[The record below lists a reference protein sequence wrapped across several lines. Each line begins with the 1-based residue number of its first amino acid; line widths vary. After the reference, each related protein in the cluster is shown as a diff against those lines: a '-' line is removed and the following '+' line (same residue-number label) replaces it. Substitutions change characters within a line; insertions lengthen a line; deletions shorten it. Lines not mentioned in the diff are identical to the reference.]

1 GVVAPA
7 LKPGGA
13 LRSKLKTILESKF
26 GIKDLDSYQ
35 MFEQVQFTYNKSG
48 DYFIADQAFVKYGF
62 DTDGDKF
69 IESVII
75 IENKLSDATKLTGN
89 QSAAR
94 SIAEY
99 TVRSRQISGLEQ
111 GLNATLNKWLR
122 VYGDGSGKNI
132 VDITDDFK

>member
-1 GVVAPA
+1 
-7 LKPGGA
+7 L
-13 LRSKLKTILESKF
+13 SIFTTILASRIGSWQHYLK
-26 GIKDLDSYQ
+26 ITSIALQVSMTLVKTDLGFLHIIQ
-35 MFEQVQFTYNKSG
+35 RFKIVGRETNNNK
-48 DYFIADQAFVKYGF
+48 
-62 DTDGDKF
+62 GDKF

-132 VDITDDFK
+132 VDITDEFR